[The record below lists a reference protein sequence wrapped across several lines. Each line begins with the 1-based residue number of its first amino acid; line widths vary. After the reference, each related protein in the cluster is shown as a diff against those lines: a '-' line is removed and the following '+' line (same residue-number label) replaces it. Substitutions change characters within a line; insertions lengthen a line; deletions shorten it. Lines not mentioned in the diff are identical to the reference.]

1 LGVFEAA
8 SVEPG
13 CRIVPLEGVDSLV
26 LSDSGEEGSKSSRE
40 RFAISSAEQRG
51 KYFGRTSLCLNCYR
65 VISFESLEYPLLKK
79 PIEFNCG
86 RSRFPRKSLV
96 DCRWC
101 KDGKTER
108 KALRTSHLQPRQ
120 ELQEQGSMMARF
132 CRFDS
137 SSSLSAAVKL

>member
-26 LSDSGEEGSKSSRE
+26 LSDSGEEG
-40 RFAISSAEQRG
+40 SSAEQRG